1 MQPEWRAFHGAA
13 LVEDSMVIFGGTT
26 DPTSNPLDG
35 DVAGSNDVWVWST
48 TKRVWTK
55 PTIQFPG
62 AAAGSTDMPK
72 PQKCLGA
79 KALQSQGQLFA
90 LIGNSTTIGGSSD
103 STNGLLVLDTN
114 FWTWTIPKSRA
125 AVGDFNNAYLVHGG
139 AQASATGYAT
149 SSVLNDLSRLD
160 GSTFAWQSMANGPA
174 IMYHTMCRLSGLN
187 TMVIFG
193 GTDQPS
199 GASNTVHKFDLNMEV
214 WTLSIPVSPGVG
226 GSLPSPRKGH
236 TAVCLNNTMIVYG
249 GQGGTGSPVDN
260 DIWVLDASKS
270 QWVWNRMSTNKQAGP
285 GQRSGHTALMN
296 GTNMIVWGGWGS
308 PIDTNVY
315 VLDTTTWTWT
325 PEAKAAIPSPTN
337 GGEGGS
343 TGDQSGSDSDKNKNL
358 PLTIGIICGSL
369 ALILGLL
376 GFVLLRRRS
385 NRQSQQRR
393 SRQLRASKDSQSSG
407 SMVTAGERPLSREI
421 ALESKPPLYG
431 HSILEEE
438 ESSSS
443 TGRRSQTAI
452 RHSFPE
458 DHLLHHHHLHHHHR
472 HPLPSLSAL
481 TDTDRRSQPASS
493 SRPESTQS
501 SLRPGGLRQWEK
513 SAAQDSTG
521 AASVTS
527 DPFYPAHLAEDDEED
542 ADRWTFAS
550 SLSFDHR
557 DHQKSIPTLRY
568 IPSKIHVAPR
578 SSLGQSTG
586 SLATNSQRVSMIM
599 QPSSSAAAAAAV
611 AAAARRDAS
620 GLSLLSKTGSS
631 SAGPASVALSGPTS
645 TDLMNMDN
653 AGGGGGGTTTTR
665 DTTLFNAVSP
675 LDRVT
680 LICSGMDV
688 GAMSDDDGGVLVDRR
703 KSGSLQQQ
711 LLLQQKQ
718 QQHQQQQQQ
727 QQLQH
732 PMAENEGMLQ
742 RAGTTSTSTTQSS
755 TAYTT
760 LEHPALAS
768 LVHNLP
774 ARYKVSRSPC
784 PILGETNNILFAI
797 DSDTQLPIVIKSFAR
812 REAWERECRM
822 LRRLR
827 GPFVVELRHVATLT
841 LAETDDPNKP
851 AKVRLTILERL
862 DETLAQMLKNARK
875 AKKVA
880 LREQAQSSGM
890 VSSSHGGW
898 EALDLRGVGLYQSG
912 PALDQGYIRDIAQG
926 VLRCLSWCHSKRIV
940 YCDLKPSNVM
950 HNRDDSRQQWKLID
964 LESSRVASEECIGI
978 GTVRYCPPE
987 VARGTTCAVSGVG
1000 GGGGSS
1006 QGVPALFS
1014 IDMWAFGCLLYEL
1027 FATRPLFPLSVSDDT
1042 VLHFL
1047 AHPSV
1052 QTPTLHNGLR
1062 WASPDLLDI
1071 PHFESVVPD
1080 ERARQL
1086 IRALL
1091 HPDPHR
1097 RATLA
1102 QAMKS
1107 DYLGSAFIAP
1117 SAHSGTSRPSSPQGS
1132 YVAPPRPKSP
1142 ASNHADQ
1149 STLPR
1154 LRPCLLLPLPAMEDW
1169 SQWKRPEDWNA
1180 DSFTLH
1186 FLCQHGWEDTHHSS
1200 NNGGKR
1206 GSFGHFV
1213 PQQGLPVHDPRSLFR
1228 ELRNVI
1234 RIALDHISSMEPL
1247 HCPPGFEF
1255 LEQFEYRAPSPSP
1268 PPPPLL
1274 PPPAMSSSSS
1284 SRLSHEPRPLRGLR
1298 AYCMWLKHTVGFSSR
1313 DSFTP
1318 PTLMRELEVLR
1329 GIVDQ
1334 GRGQAGLVRTTIPI
1348 PASGH
1353 DARRMSVENEIE
1365 FHERELLVCSGH
1377 INNKL
1382 YDAFREL
1389 GRSRSRSSTR

>member
-1 MQPEWRAFHGAA
+1 
-13 LVEDSMVIFGGTT
+13 
-26 DPTSNPLDG
+26 
-35 DVAGSNDVWVWST
+35 
-48 TKRVWTK
+48 
-55 PTIQFPG
+55 
-62 AAAGSTDMPK
+62 
-72 PQKCLGA
+72 
-79 KALQSQGQLFA
+79 
-90 LIGNSTTIGGSSD
+90 
-103 STNGLLVLDTN
+103 
-114 FWTWTIPKSRA
+114 
-125 AVGDFNNAYLVHGG
+125 
-139 AQASATGYAT
+139 
-149 SSVLNDLSRLD
+149 
-160 GSTFAWQSMANGPA
+160 
-174 IMYHTMCRLSGLN
+174 MCRLPAIN

-193 GTDQPS
+193 GTDQPN
-199 GASNTVHKFDLNMEV
+199 GASNTVHKFDLNLEV
-214 WTLSIPVSPGVG
+214 WTLSVPVSSGIG
-226 GSLPSPRKGH
+226 GSVPSPRKGH
-236 TAVCLNNTMIVYG
+236 TAVCLDNTMIVYG

-260 DIWVLDASKS
+260 DVWVLDASKP

-285 GQRSGHTALMN
+285 GQRSGHTALLN

-308 PIDTNVY
+308 PIDTTVY
-315 VLDTTTWTWT
+315 VLDTTTWMWT
-325 PEAKAAIPSPTN
+325 SETKTLIPSPPVS
-337 GGEGGS
+337 GGGS
-343 TGDQSGSDSDKNKNL
+343 NSEVPDNSGSNKNQNL
-358 PLTIGIICGSL
+358 PLTIGIVCGSL
-369 ALILGLL
+369 ALILGLI

-385 NRQSQQRR
+385 NRRNQHRR
-393 SRQLRASKDSQSSG
+393 SRQPRTSKESHSSG

-431 HSILEEE
+431 NSILEEE
-438 ESSSS
+438 SGSSI
-443 TGRRSQTAI
+443 GRRSQTAI
-452 RHSFPE
+452 RHSFPK
-458 DHLLHHHHLHHHHR
+458 DHQQHHLH

-481 TDTDRRSQPASS
+481 TDPEQRSQPASS

-501 SLRPGGLRQWEK
+501 SLHPGGLRQWEK

-557 DHQKSIPTLRY
+557 DHQKGIPTLRY

-578 SSLGQSTG
+578 SLGQSTG

-599 QPSSSAAAAAAV
+599 QPTSAAAAAA
-611 AAAARRDAS
+611 AAARRDPS

-631 SAGPASVALSGPTS
+631 SAGPTS
-645 TDLMNMDN
+645 TDLMNLEVGS
-653 AGGGGGGTTTTR
+653 GGGGGGAGGGGASAATR
-665 DTTLFNAVSP
+665 DTLFNSVSP

-688 GAMSDDDGGVLVDRR
+688 GAMSDEDGVLVDRR

-711 LLLQQKQ
+711 
-718 QQHQQQQQQ
+718 QQQQQQ
-727 QQLQH
+727 QNLG
-732 PMAENEGMLQ
+732 PGNEGGNLHSGLQ

-768 LVHNLP
+768 LVNNLP
-774 ARYKVSRSPC
+774 ARYKLSRSPC

-880 LREQAQSSGM
+880 LREQAQSSGGN
-890 VSSSHGGW
+890 GGW
-898 EALDLRGVGLYQSG
+898 EALDLGGVGLYQRG

-950 HNRDDSRQQWKLID
+950 HNRDDPRQQWKLID

-987 VARGTTCAVSGVG
+987 VARGTTSAGSSGRP
-1000 GGGGSS
+1000 S

-1047 AHPSV
+1047 AHPSP
-1052 QTPTLHNGLR
+1052 QTPALHNGLR
-1062 WASPDLLDI
+1062 WASSDLLEI
-1071 PHFESVVPD
+1071 PYFESAVPD
-1080 ERARQL
+1080 ESARQL

-1107 DYLGSAFIAP
+1107 DYLGSAFISQ
-1117 SAHSGTSRPSSPQGS
+1117 SARSGTSRPSSPQGS
-1132 YVAPPRPKSP
+1132 YIAPPRPRSV
-1142 ASNHADQ
+1142 ASNHADP

-1154 LRPCLLLPLPAMEDW
+1154 LRPCLVLPLPAMEDS
-1169 SQWKRPEDWNA
+1169 SQWQHPESWNA

-1186 FLCQHGWEDTHHSS
+1186 FLCQHGWEDTQPTPMKP
-1200 NNGGKR
+1200 NNGKR

-1228 ELRNVI
+1228 ELRNII
-1234 RIALDHISSMEPL
+1234 RIALDHISAMEPL

-1255 LEQFEYRAPSPSP
+1255 LEHFEYRVPSP
-1268 PPPPLL
+1268 L
-1274 PPPAMSSSSS
+1274 PPQAISSSSS
-1284 SRLSHEPRPLRGLR
+1284 SRLSHEPLPIRGLR
-1298 AYCMWLKHTVGFSSR
+1298 AYCMWLKHSVGFSSR

-1334 GRGQAGLVRTTIPI
+1334 GKGQAGLVRTTIPI
-1348 PASGH
+1348 TTSSQDP
-1353 DARRMSVENEIE
+1353 RRQLLNVENEIE

-1382 YDAFREL
+1382 YDAYREL